1 MTWDMRLDPFGNLL
15 PGASYDDP
23 PGMDPAEQEFLLSMF
38 DTPITIQRSF
48 VEVCGDLGAA
58 ALLSDLSTLGH
69 ESSREWIEV
78 PQQDWIQRLGL
89 SRKQQATA
97 RRHLVAR
104 GLLDEQLTGVP
115 PRLHFR
121 IVWPALEAALREQ
134 AVRRTA
140 RCRCQ

>member
-1 MTWDMRLDPFGNLL
+1 
-15 PGASYDDP
+15 
-23 PGMDPAEQEFLLSMF
+23 MF
-38 DTPITIQRSF
+38 DTPITIHRSF

-58 ALLSDLSTLGH
+58 ALLTDLATLEH
-69 ESSREWIEV
+69 ESNREWIEV
-78 PQQDWIQRLGL
+78 PQRDWIQRLGL

-104 GLLDEQLTGVP
+104 GLQDEQLIGVP

-121 IVWPALEAALREQ
+121 IVWQALEAALREQ

-140 RCRCQ
+140 QRLGQ